1 MTREIELIAKTEAL
15 KTFASV
21 TNNMVLEMKT
31 YEESGLLGE
40 SMRESM
46 MREIRRR
53 IVFTEEQ
60 LRLVL
65 AELKELGA

>member
-15 KTFASV
+15 KMFASV
-21 TNNMVLEMKT
+21 TSNMVLEIKT

-46 MREIRRR
+46 MRDIRRR
-53 IVFTEEQ
+53 IDFTEEQ
-60 LRLVL
+60 LGLVL

>member
-65 AELKELGA
+65 AELIELGA

>member
-1 MTREIELIAKTEAL
+1 MIREIELIAKTEAL
-15 KTFASV
+15 KMFASV

-31 YEESGLLGE
+31 YDESGLLGE

>member
-1 MTREIELIAKTEAL
+1 MTREIELIAEIEAL
-15 KTFASV
+15 KMFASV
-21 TNNMVLEMKT
+21 TSNMVLEMKA

-65 AELKELGA
+65 AELIELGA